1 MDKRGYESPLRIKIY
16 ADIYHLWI
24 FSGGKR
30 IRNLRIIPSNKGIF
44 KAGLR
49 SLKNSIFGVFYD
61 EYERR
66 LKIKI
71 LNSEIPHH
79 IAVIMDGNR
88 RYAGQLGKARSFGHA
103 MGAEVTEKVIE
114 WCYEIGVKQL
124 TLYAFSTENFQRSE
138 EEVDGLFNLINE
150 KFLKIYSDP
159 RTHEREMQVRV
170 IGDRS
175 KLPAFLNES
184 IEKIEKATEKYRKF
198 HLNVAIAYGG
208 RQDIIQAV
216 RDIASCISSRE
227 LSLEDV
233 DENLISKHL
242 YPATGVSVPNV
253 DLVIRTGGDERVSN
267 FLPWQANGSE
277 CAAYFCAPFWP
288 EFRKID
294 LFRSIRVYQARKAEK
309 KQEQSYRALRVV
321 NFLGVRNYEEKTEEI
336 GQLQSIKKQGIS

>member
-1 MDKRGYESPLRIKIY
+1 
-16 ADIYHLWI
+16 
-24 FSGGKR
+24 
-30 IRNLRIIPSNKGIF
+30 
-44 KAGLR
+44 
-49 SLKNSIFGVFYD
+49 
-61 EYERR
+61 
-66 LKIKI
+66 
-71 LNSEIPHH
+71 
-79 IAVIMDGNR
+79 MDGNR
-88 RYAGQLGKARSFGHA
+88 RYAGQLGKTRSYGHA

-114 WCYEIGVKQL
+114 WCYEIGIKQL

-150 KFLKIYSDP
+150 KFLKLYSDP
-159 RTHEREMQVRV
+159 RTHEQEIQVRV

-184 IEKIEKATEKYRKF
+184 IEKTEKATENYRKF

-216 RDIASCISSRE
+216 RDIASCISNGK
-227 LSLEDV
+227 LSLEEV

-242 YPATGVSVPNV
+242 YPAPGVSVPNV
-253 DLVIRTGGDERVSN
+253 DLIIRTGGDERISN

-294 LFRSIRVYQARKAEK
+294 LLRSIRVYQARKAERK
-309 KQEQSYRALRVV
+309 LEQSYRASKVV
-321 NFLGVRNYEEKTEEI
+321 NFLKIGNRGEKFEEI
-336 GQLQSIKKQGIS
+336 GQLQSVKRQGIS

>member
-1 MDKRGYESPLRIKIY
+1 MRDRV
-16 ADIYHLWI
+16 
-24 FSGGKR
+24 FS
-30 IRNLRIIPSNKGIF
+30 
-44 KAGLR
+44 
-49 SLKNSIFGVFYD
+49 VFYR
-61 EYERR
+61 EYEKRR
-66 LKIKI
+66 EMEI

-79 IAVIMDGNR
+79 VAVIMDGNR
-88 RYAGQLGKARSFGHA
+88 RYAGQLGKTRSYGHA

-114 WCYEIGVKQL
+114 WCYEIGIKQL

-150 KFLKIYSDP
+150 KFLKLYSDP
-159 RTHEREMQVRV
+159 RTHEQEIQVRV

-184 IEKIEKATEKYRKF
+184 IEKTEKATENYRKF

-216 RDIASCISSRE
+216 RDIASCISNGK
-227 LSLEDV
+227 LSLEEV

-242 YPATGVSVPNV
+242 YPAPGVSVPNV
-253 DLVIRTGGDERVSN
+253 DLIIRTGGDERISN

-294 LFRSIRVYQARKAEK
+294 LLRSIRVYQARKAERK
-309 KQEQSYRALRVV
+309 LEQSYRASKVV
-321 NFLGVRNYEEKTEEI
+321 NFLKIGNRGEKFEEI
-336 GQLQSIKKQGIS
+336 GQLQSVKRQGIS

>member
-1 MDKRGYESPLRIKIY
+1 MKNR
-16 ADIYHLWI
+16 I
-24 FSGGKR
+24 FS
-30 IRNLRIIPSNKGIF
+30 IF
-44 KAGLR
+44 
-49 SLKNSIFGVFYD
+49 YH

-88 RYAGQLGKARSFGHA
+88 RYAGHLGKARSFGHA

-138 EEVDGLFNLINE
+138 EEVDGLFNIINE
-150 KFLKIYSDP
+150 KFLKLYSDP
-159 RTHEREMQVRV
+159 RTHEKETQVRV

-175 KLPAFLNES
+175 KLPSFLNES
-184 IEKIEKATEKYRKF
+184 IEKIEKATENYERF
-198 HLNVAIAYGG
+198 YLNVAIAYGG

-216 RDIASCISSRE
+216 RDIAVCISSGK
-227 LSLEDV
+227 LSLGEV
-233 DENLISKHL
+233 NESLISKHL
-242 YPATGVSVPNV
+242 YPAPGISVPNV

-294 LFRSIRVYQARKAEK
+294 LLRSIRVYQAREAER
-309 KQEQSYRALRVV
+309 KQEQLYRVSKVV
-321 NFLGVRNYEEKTEEI
+321 HFLKMGTRDEKSEEI
-336 GQLQSIKKQGIS
+336 GQLQSIKNQGIS

>member
-1 MDKRGYESPLRIKIY
+1 MSWNRGILR
-16 ADIYHLWI
+16 
-24 FSGGKR
+24 
-30 IRNLRIIPSNKGIF
+30 
-44 KAGLR
+44 AGLR
-49 SLKNSIFGVFYD
+49 LLRDRIFSIFYR
-61 EYERR
+61 EYEKR
-66 LKIKI
+66 LEIDI

-79 IAVIMDGNR
+79 VAVIMDGNR
-88 RYAGQLGKARSFGHA
+88 RYAGQLGKTRSYGHV

-114 WCYEIGVKQL
+114 WCYGIGIKQL

-159 RTHEREMQVRV
+159 RTHEKEMQVRV

-184 IEKIEKATEKYRKF
+184 IEKTEKATENYRKF

-216 RDIASCISSRE
+216 RDIAGCISNGK
-227 LSLEDV
+227 LSLEEV

-242 YPATGVSVPNV
+242 YPAQGVSVPNV
-253 DLVIRTGGDERVSN
+253 DLIIRTGGDERISN

-294 LFRSIRVYQARKAEK
+294 LLRSIRIYQARKAER
-309 KQEQSYRALRVV
+309 KQEQSCRALKVV
-321 NFLGVRNYEEKTEEI
+321 NFLKIGNCGEKIEGKI
-336 GQLQSIKKQGIS
+336 GRAHV

>member
-1 MDKRGYESPLRIKIY
+1 LLGSAKREIY
-16 ADIYHLWI
+16 ADISHIWI
-24 FSGGKR
+24 FLGGKR
-30 IRNLRIIPSNKGIF
+30 IKNLKIIPRNKGIF
-44 KAGLR
+44 LAGLR
-49 SLKNSIFGVFYD
+49 FLKNRIFKIFYL

-66 LKIKI
+66 LEIEI
-71 LNSEIPHH
+71 LKSEIPQH

-88 RYAGQLGKARSFGHA
+88 RYAGQLGKTRSFGHA

-159 RTHEREMQVRV
+159 RTHERETQVRV

-175 KLPAFLNES
+175 TLPAFLNES
-184 IEKIEKATEKYRKF
+184 IEKIEKATGNYKKF
-198 HLNVAIAYGG
+198 HLYVAIAYGG

-216 RDIASCISSRE
+216 RDIASCISSGK
-227 LSLEDV
+227 LSLEEV

-242 YPATGVSVPNV
+242 YPAPGVSVPNV

-294 LFRSIRVYQARKAEK
+294 LLRSIRVYQARKAEK
-309 KQEQSYRALRVV
+309 KQEQSYRISKVV
-321 NFLGVRNYEEKTEEI
+321 NFLEVGNHGEKIEEI
-336 GQLQSIKKQGIS
+336 GQLQSIKKQEFS

>member
-1 MDKRGYESPLRIKIY
+1 
-16 ADIYHLWI
+16 
-24 FSGGKR
+24 
-30 IRNLRIIPSNKGIF
+30 
-44 KAGLR
+44 
-49 SLKNSIFGVFYD
+49 
-61 EYERR
+61 
-66 LKIKI
+66 
-71 LNSEIPHH
+71 
-79 IAVIMDGNR
+79 MDGNR
-88 RYAGQLGKARSFGHA
+88 RYAGQLGKTRSFGHS

-159 RTHEREMQVRV
+159 RTHEKETQVRV

-184 IEKIEKATEKYRKF
+184 IEKIEKATENYRKF
-198 HLNVAIAYGG
+198 YLNVAIAYGG

-216 RDIASCISSRE
+216 CDIADCISSGK
-227 LSLEDV
+227 LSLEEV

-242 YPATGVSVPNV
+242 YPAPGVSVPNV
-253 DLVIRTGGDERVSN
+253 DLVIRTGGDERISN

-277 CAAYFCAPFWP
+277 CATYFCAPFWP

-294 LFRSIRVYQARKAEK
+294 LLRSIRVYQARKSEK
-309 KQEQSYRALRVV
+309 KQEHSYRVSKVV
-321 NFLGVRNYEEKTEEI
+321 NFLEIRNHGEKREEV
-336 GQLQSIKKQGIS
+336 GQL

>member
-1 MDKRGYESPLRIKIY
+1 MVPWNR
-16 ADIYHLWI
+16 
-24 FSGGKR
+24 
-30 IRNLRIIPSNKGIF
+30 GIF
-44 KAGLR
+44 RAGFRFLR
-49 SLKNSIFGVFYD
+49 NRIFNVFYN

-66 LKIKI
+66 LGTEIH
-71 LNSEIPHH
+71 NSEIPHH

-88 RYAGQLGKARSFGHA
+88 RYAGQLGKTRSFGHS

-159 RTHEREMQVRV
+159 RTHEKEMQVRV
-170 IGDRS
+170 IGDKS
-175 KLPAFLNES
+175 KLPIFLNES
-184 IEKIEKATEKYRKF
+184 IEKIEKATENYRKF

-216 RDIASCISSRE
+216 CDIADCISSGK
-227 LSLEDV
+227 LSLEEV
-233 DENLISKHL
+233 DENLISRHL
-242 YPATGVSVPNV
+242 YPAPGVSVPNV
-253 DLVIRTGGDERVSN
+253 DLVIRTGGDERISN

-277 CAAYFCAPFWP
+277 CATYFCAPFWP

-294 LFRSIRVYQARKAEK
+294 LLRSIRVYQARKSEK
-309 KQEQSYRALRVV
+309 KQEQSYRVSKV
-321 NFLGVRNYEEKTEEI
+321 INFLEIRNHGEKHEEV
-336 GQLQSIKKQGIS
+336 GQI

>member
-1 MDKRGYESPLRIKIY
+1 LR
-16 ADIYHLWI
+16 
-24 FSGGKR
+24 
-30 IRNLRIIPSNKGIF
+30 
-44 KAGLR
+44 AGLR
-49 SLKNSIFGVFYD
+49 FLKDRVFSIFYR
-61 EYERR
+61 EYEKR
-66 LKIKI
+66 LEIDI

-79 IAVIMDGNR
+79 VAVIMDGNR
-88 RYAGQLGKARSFGHA
+88 RYAGQLGKTRSYGHA

-114 WCYEIGVKQL
+114 WCYEIGIKQL

-159 RTHEREMQVRV
+159 RTHKKEMQVRV

-175 KLPAFLNES
+175 KLPAFLKES
-184 IEKIEKATEKYRKF
+184 IEKTEKATENYRKF

-216 RDIASCISSRE
+216 RDIASCISNGK
-227 LSLEDV
+227 LSLEEV

-242 YPATGVSVPNV
+242 YPAPGVSVPNV
-253 DLVIRTGGDERVSN
+253 DLIIRTGGDERISN

-294 LFRSIRVYQARKAEK
+294 LLRSIRVYQARKAER
-309 KQEQSYRALRVV
+309 KQEQSYRALKVV
-321 NFLGVRNYEEKTEEI
+321 NFLKIGNRGEKFEEI
-336 GQLQSIKKQGIS
+336 GQLQSVKRQGIS

>member
-1 MDKRGYESPLRIKIY
+1 MRDRV
-16 ADIYHLWI
+16 
-24 FSGGKR
+24 FS
-30 IRNLRIIPSNKGIF
+30 
-44 KAGLR
+44 
-49 SLKNSIFGVFYD
+49 VFYR
-61 EYERR
+61 EYEKR
-66 LKIKI
+66 LEIDI

-79 IAVIMDGNR
+79 VAVIMDGNR
-88 RYAGQLGKARSFGHA
+88 RYAGQLGKTRSYGHA

-114 WCYEIGVKQL
+114 WCYEIGIKQL

-150 KFLKIYSDP
+150 KFLKLYSDP
-159 RTHEREMQVRV
+159 RTHEQEIQVRV

-184 IEKIEKATEKYRKF
+184 IEKTEKATENYRKF

-216 RDIASCISSRE
+216 RDIASCISNGK
-227 LSLEDV
+227 LSLEEV

-242 YPATGVSVPNV
+242 YPAPGVSVPNV
-253 DLVIRTGGDERVSN
+253 DLIIRTGGDERISN

-294 LFRSIRVYQARKAEK
+294 LLRSIRVYQARKAERK
-309 KQEQSYRALRVV
+309 LEQSYRASKVV
-321 NFLGVRNYEEKTEEI
+321 NFLKIGNRGEKFEEI
-336 GQLQSIKKQGIS
+336 GQLQSVKRQGIS